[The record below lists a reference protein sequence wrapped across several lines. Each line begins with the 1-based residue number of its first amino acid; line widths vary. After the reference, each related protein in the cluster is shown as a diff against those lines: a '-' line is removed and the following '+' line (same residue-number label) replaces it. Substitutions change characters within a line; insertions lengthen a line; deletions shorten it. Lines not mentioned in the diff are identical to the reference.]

1 MKIKVPSSLARVFRT
16 IPWLRSDRFY
26 RVLIFL
32 GSITVISWLFPIGE
46 RFEYRYDLN
55 EITREEIIAPFNF
68 PVLKSLEALEQER
81 ETARRLVPYLF
92 RRDPQITTTQLNG
105 LVDLFTRVQ
114 RIQRAENKLTR
125 SRQLAYRYRY
135 DARFTQAQQTVE
147 RDSIE
152 VVDLRSNFALR
163 FPLDLNAPY
172 WGSFFLGESPEGRNI
187 NYNRLQIEL
196 ARIIRDIFAEG
207 VLDLPKG
214 QLEGIS
220 AAVASEGVEGVVEP
234 KFLMDLDEAWAK
246 AKTRF
251 QAQYPVEATIE
262 STVASDLLIYFI
274 RPNLIYDDETTRRRQ
289 QGAVDKVP
297 ISKGFVLKN
306 ERIVDANTRVTPE
319 ILEKLNSLAT
329 EKAKQLASGGGIQLW
344 LPRIGIVL
352 IITILLAFFFAWLY
366 VYRRSWYENARLIA
380 LTSLLFILILG
391 VGKGLLLLGEVFQ
404 RRDLFEFFNPD
415 YIVPFTVAAMAFT
428 ILFDA
433 RTSIIATVSLALLM
447 GFLMGNKAD
456 FVLVNLLVG
465 SVAIYAVRQ
474 LRRRRQI
481 FTAIIYIVSAY
492 VVGITAVELLKYT
505 DLKTLGYDLGN
516 ASINGILSP
525 IIVYGLIGVLEVIFG
540 ITTNLT
546 LLELSD
552 FNHPLLRRLSREAN
566 GTFSHSIVVGN
577 LAEAAANTIGA
588 NSLLCRV
595 GAYYHDIGKLAR
607 PEYFIENLFRQENP
621 HDTIAAHLSAK
632 VVISHVKEG
641 LRLAKEYGLPQTVAD
656 FIPMHHGTTRV
667 EYFYQK
673 AIQEDSGSEKVSEEA
688 FRYAGPKPNTKE
700 TGILMLCEAIE
711 AATKSI
717 RKPTLPRIQQMVDT
731 IINMRMDDRQ
741 LDECPLTLEE
751 INRMK
756 GNASAGTGILGV
768 LKGIYHVRIPY
779 PTPDK
784 DAATEEAREKKKLSE
799 APVVQGTPTE

>member
-1 MKIKVPSSLARVFRT
+1 MIKAKTLKSVWDALSSIT
-16 IPWLRSDRFY
+16 WLRSESFY
-26 RVLIFL
+26 RALIFL
-32 GSITVISWLFPIGE
+32 GSIAVISWLFPIGS

-55 EITREEIIAPFNF
+55 EITRDAIIAPFNF

-81 ETARRLVPYLF
+81 ETARRSVPYLL
-92 RRDPQITTTQLNG
+92 RRDPLIATTQLTG
-105 LVDLFTRVQ
+105 VVDLFTRVR
-114 RIQRAENKLTR
+114 RIQRVENRLAQ
-125 SRQLAYRYRY
+125 SRRRAYRYRY
-135 DARFTQAQQTVE
+135 DERFDEAQRAVN
-147 RDSIE
+147 RDSTE
-152 VVDLRSNFALR
+152 VGDLRSNFAMR

-172 WGSFFLGESPEGRNI
+172 WSSFFQGESPEGRAV
-187 NYNRLQIEL
+187 NYTRLQREL
-196 ARIIRDIFAEG
+196 EQIIRDILAEG

-214 QLEGIS
+214 QLGE
-220 AAVASEGVEGVVEP
+220 APVALASEGVEEVVDL

-251 QAQYPVEATIE
+251 QAQYPAEANIE
-262 STVASDLLIYFI
+262 RAVASDLLIYFI
-274 RPNLIYDDETTRRRQ
+274 RPNLVYDDETTQRRQ
-289 QGAVDKVP
+289 QAAVDKVP

-306 ERIVDANTRVTPE
+306 ERLVDANTRVTPE
-319 ILEKLNSLAT
+319 ILEKINSLAA
-329 EKAKQLASGGGIQLW
+329 AKSQAIASAGGFQLW
-344 LPRIGIVL
+344 LPRIGMVA
-352 IITILLAFFFAWLY
+352 ITIILLGFFFTWLY
-366 VYRRSWYENARLIA
+366 VYRRSWYRRNRILLLIN
-380 LTSLLFILILG
+380 LLIILILAMG
-391 VGKGLLLLGEVFQ
+391 S
-404 RRDLFEFFNPD
+404 LFHHRFELSE
-415 YIVPFTVAAMAFT
+415 YLIPFTVVAMAFT

-447 GFLMGNKAD
+447 GFLVGNKVD

-505 DLKTLGYDLGN
+505 DLKTLGTHLGY
-516 ASINGILSP
+516 ATVNGVLSP
-525 IIVYGLIGVLEVIFG
+525 IMVYGLIGVLEVIFG
-540 ITTNLT
+540 MTTNLT

-566 GTFSHSIVVGN
+566 GTFSHSIIVGN
-577 LAEAAANTIGA
+577 LAEAAATVVGA

-607 PEYFIENLFRQENP
+607 PEYFIENQFRQENP
-621 HDTIAAHLSAK
+621 HDTIAAHLSTK

-641 LRLAKEYGLPQTVAD
+641 LRLAKEYGLPPAVTD

-673 AIQEDSGSEKVSEEA
+673 AVKENGGPEKVREDA
-688 FRYAGPKPNTKE
+688 FRYLGPKPNTKE
-700 TGILMLCEAIE
+700 TGILMMCEAIE

-731 IINMRMDDRQ
+731 IIEMRMADGQ

-756 GNASAGTGILGV
+756 GDASAGTGIIGV
-768 LKGIYHVRIPY
+768 LKGIYHVRLPY
-779 PTPDK
+779 PTAEK
-784 DAATEEAREKKKLSE
+784 ETAAEGARVKKELPGKAVFE
-799 APVVQGTPTE
+799 GTPTE